1 MMNFEEGIERFDD
14 MKSHDEI
21 RKKYDIFRTFGLVFY
36 LKNNIKK
43 IRLTERE
50 VRFRV

>member
-36 LKNNIKK
+36 SKIIIK
-43 IRLTERE
+43 R
-50 VRFRV
+50 